1 MTVHKNIEHEDKTE
15 LFSLGEES
23 DGTKRL
29 FDYIPIIL
37 DLISGD
43 KVFII
48 DEIKDNIRSDTNI
61 GKNYL
66 SGEYLGIPKIKENKK
81 AKKQWRLLWI
91 SAAYILYS
99 INLSCINNNLLVLNE
114 PQQYLFYN

>member
-1 MTVHKNIEHEDKTE
+1 MTVHKSIENKDKTE

-29 FDYIPIIL
+29 FNYVPIIL

-48 DEIKDNIRSDTNI
+48 DEIEDSIRSDTNI

-66 SGEYLGIPKIKENKK
+66 SGEYLGIPKFKKKEE
-81 AKKQWRLLWI
+81 LL
-91 SAAYILYS
+91 
-99 INLSCINNNLLVLNE
+99 NLLENLKEKNR
-114 PQQYLFYN
+114 LDDIKS